1 MHIYWIVALGI
12 VIGIM
17 GIYLYIQLTGSEIN
31 MPSLLPE
38 DNTTESF
45 DGTSNPQMG
54 NVLAAGNLPKSSTID
69 SNYATNNM
77 NNMVMLAT
85 LPQSF
90 IIKQIILTGVIS
102 GDTSGNESKSK
113 KIRIAI
119 ANTTT
124 NNMEY
129 AMLNQHS
136 TLSGSIDNITAS
148 TDNSGSYSADIISI
162 YGGDIIGNKISI
174 YSEGTFVESGGK
186 YIIIGYPENDRIDFR
201 TFNSS
206 PGYDIVPSANISKD
220 KLYVMKKLTLAPAS
234 DTNVSDGTKIK
245 IRFRNPYSN
254 NIFTYPGPSEYNFIY
269 TKDYPSIYFTKSC
282 LAVGSSVEIMTS
294 TSNLVIKDYYVKSS
308 PDESDISR
316 FKLEYNLTDLRGS
329 INPDAVC
336 PSVNGLISRQL
347 DAELLVDS
355 IDYIDQIN
363 TEKVKLASN
372 KDNLLTLMEQE
383 SDIAKLGKMITKIRD
398 LQKQRQMETDALNA
412 LRFTRQLNEVM
423 QMREILE
430 KRIARRKEN
439 TYDIT
444 FDVGVADP
452 NEAANK
458 NIPDV
463 GDVFKV

>member
-1 MHIYWIVALGI
+1 MHIYWIVTLGI
-12 VIGIM
+12 VIGIL

-38 DNTTESF
+38 DNVTESF
-45 DGTSNPQMG
+45 DGTTNPQMG

-85 LPQSF
+85 LPQPF

-102 GDTSGNESKSK
+102 EGSK

-136 TLSGSIDNITAS
+136 ALSGSIDNITAS
-148 TDNSGSYSADIISI
+148 TDTSGSYNADIISI

-174 YSEGTFVESGGK
+174 YSEGVFTASGGK

-206 PGYDIVPSANISKD
+206 PGYDIIQGNKIARDN
-220 KLYVMKKLTLAPAS
+220 LYVMKKLILAPAS
-234 DTNVSDGTKIK
+234 GTNVSDGTKIK

-282 LAVGSSVEIMTS
+282 LAVGSSVEIMPS
-294 TSNLVIKDYYVKSS
+294 NSNLVISDYYVKSP

-444 FDVGVADP
+444 FDVGVMDP